1 MDTPTPPE
9 DELDGLWL
17 FDGQRERLDDA
28 LVKTRFRS
36 PDDQSAPVHGT
47 YTRFCYHYVALRSGS
62 PQSER
67 PRRDPLGKPTPQ
79 PEVERIS
86 NYILEI
92 FDEEGNF
99 GHSEW
104 NGDVRWGKGDDE
116 IGAWKFSY
124 ASISLTVPPKTSP
137 YLPEGDTLALQP
149 SLSLEPFS
157 ANDARFPR
165 NGADK
170 KTPVPLPV
178 SPGSPPPSQYVY
190 YDPDQAQLVWVRP
203 DLRLSLRFT
212 KPKAALRGKAQ
223 ELGVDPWSNTF
234 VHSVPQWSLPLAGW
248 DPSELDDPVYGRAI
262 AGSGTGPTK
271 SSDGQP
277 LDGNP
282 IFAVPELDSGNYG
295 KYPIGEQGWAALPSG
310 TRLDYQPHTVESQ
323 TL

>member
-1 MDTPTPPE
+1 MRSCRSHKIGSRCKPYRFYLPSFPFAELNTHNSIKDPWKSARGVDLSLSVARLIDRGFLHQTRTTFNFPPYFMDTPTPPE

-36 PDDQSAPVHGT
+36 GDDRPAPLHGT
-47 YTRFCYHYVALRSGS
+47 YARPCYHYVALRSGS

-67 PRRDPLGKPTPQ
+67 PRRDPLGKPIPQ

-104 NGDVRWGKGDDE
+104 NGNVRWGKGDDE

-178 SPGSPPPSQYVY
+178 SPGSPPPSQYR
-190 YDPDQAQLVWVRP
+190 L
-203 DLRLSLRFT
+203 LRS
-212 KPKAALRGKAQ
+212 
-223 ELGVDPWSNTF
+223 
-234 VHSVPQWSLPLAGW
+234 
-248 DPSELDDPVYGRAI
+248 
-262 AGSGTGPTK
+262 GSGPACMGATRPSIVATVHQTE
-271 SSDGQP
+271 SR
-277 LDGNP
+277 
-282 IFAVPELDSGNYG
+282 
-295 KYPIGEQGWAALPSG
+295 AA
-310 TRLDYQPHTVESQ
+310 R
-323 TL
+323 

>member
-1 MDTPTPPE
+1 MQRAENCASREAIKDPWKSARGIDLSLSVARLIDRGFLHQTRTTFNFPPYFMDTPTPPE

-36 PDDQSAPVHGT
+36 PDDQSASVHGT

-104 NGDVRWGKGDDE
+104 NGDVRWGKGVDE
-116 IGAWKFSY
+116 IGAWEFSY
-124 ASISLTVPPKTSP
+124 ASISLKVPPKTSP
-137 YLPEGDTLALQP
+137 YLPEGNTLVLQP
-149 SLSLEPFS
+149 SLSLEPFG
-157 ANDARFPR
+157 ANDALPR

-178 SPGSPPPSQYVY
+178 SPGSPPPRQYVY

-212 KPKAALRGKAQ
+212 QPKAALRGKAQ
-223 ELGVDPWSNTF
+223 ETWRGSLEQHICSFSSSMELAFGRLGC
-234 VHSVPQWSLPLAGW
+234 
-248 DPSELDDPVYGRAI
+248 
-262 AGSGTGPTK
+262 
-271 SSDGQP
+271 
-277 LDGNP
+277 
-282 IFAVPELDSGNYG
+282 
-295 KYPIGEQGWAALPSG
+295 
-310 TRLDYQPHTVESQ
+310 
-323 TL
+323 